1 MFLMGDTSLVPS
13 CMFRYCDFNLTLPI
27 ISYPSDQSGSYLE
40 AMMIGNKFY
49 WYCSSDIHCLY
60 NTDTTKNKRMGED
73 YRILPRN
80 YLFYLLTY
88 QFIIIHLQ
96 SKALKEYFKNNQ
108 GIPWFPSADISFGSD
123 IGLHST
129 IHLSETTTI
138 EYTYNFSVSDT

>member
-1 MFLMGDTSLVPS
+1 
-13 CMFRYCDFNLTLPI
+13 
-27 ISYPSDQSGSYLE
+27 
-40 AMMIGNKFY
+40 
-49 WYCSSDIHCLY
+49 
-60 NTDTTKNKRMGED
+60 MGED

-96 SKALKEYFKNNQ
+96 NKALKEYFKNNQ